1 MIKFRFLAL
10 QILVLTFFT
19 CASSTANLEAQTS
32 AQQTPASSTGNSVVD
47 ELNFWNAIK
56 DSRNPD
62 DFSVYLK
69 KFPNGEF
76 ADLAKIRVATLSKSN
91 AANSPASPGGI
102 RGGIGIQFEMRDNR
116 ALIKQVDPKGPAAL
130 SGIKP
135 QDEIVKVDGRE
146 TSHMKQE
153 EIAAAVRGTV
163 GTQVTLTIRSSEAS
177 QARDVVLTRAYSAG
191 LAAAQY
197 ADAGV
202 EFEKKQLW
210 AEAEGQYR
218 KALELANDV
227 AWYHGS
233 LGYALNR
240 ENKLAEAEA
249 EYRKALEL
257 DPKVARYHLLLAFLQ
272 YSRIGVNADFES
284 YGPALS
290 EAKQAVELDPKD
302 AWGHNMLGLVLL
314 AQKKWSEAEEQ
325 FSEAIRL
332 DPKPDEFKANLVKA
346 QKHKRS

>member
-1 MIKFRFLAL
+1 MIRFRFLAL
-10 QILVLTFFT
+10 QILVLSCFI
-19 CASSTANLEAQTS
+19 CAASTTNLEAQTS

-56 DSRNPD
+56 DSKNAE
-62 DFSVYLK
+62 DFNVYLK

-91 AANSPASPGGI
+91 AVNSPASLGGI

-135 QDEIVKVDGRE
+135 QDEIVKVDGRD
-146 TSHMKQE
+146 TSHMTQE
-153 EIAAAVRGTV
+153 EIAAAVRGMI
-163 GTQVTLTIRSSEAS
+163 GTQVTLTIRSGEAS
-177 QARDVVLTRAYSAG
+177 EVRDVPLMRAYSAG

-218 KALELANDV
+218 KALELANEV
-227 AWYHGS
+227 GSYHGS

-240 ENKLAEAEA
+240 QNKLAEAEA

-257 DPKVARYHLLLAFLQ
+257 EPKIARYHLLMAFLQ
-272 YSRIGVNADFES
+272 YSKIGANADVES
-284 YGPALS
+284 YGPALA
-290 EAKQAVELDPKD
+290 EAKQAVELDPKN

-314 AQKKWSEAEEQ
+314 AQKKWSEAEAQ

-332 DPKPDEFKANLVKA
+332 DAQTDEFKANLVRA
-346 QKHKRS
+346 QKHKR